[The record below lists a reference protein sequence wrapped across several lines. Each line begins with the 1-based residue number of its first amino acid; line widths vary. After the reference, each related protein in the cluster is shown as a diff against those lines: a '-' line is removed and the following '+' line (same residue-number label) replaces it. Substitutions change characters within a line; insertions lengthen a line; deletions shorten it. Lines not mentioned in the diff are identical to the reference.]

1 MRRARAALRR
11 TLDHCW
17 AAGAMTEVEQYD
29 SALARIT
36 DALFCSQ
43 LATGSAPG
51 GEQLAAAIN
60 DALAEHDSWDGCMRA
75 AALAYI
81 DDEAVSGERRLWCQ
95 RITIDAFSHGTD
107 GCRRSDE

>member
-1 MRRARAALRR
+1 
-11 TLDHCW
+11 
-17 AAGAMTEVEQYD
+17 MTDAEQYD

-51 GEQLAAAIN
+51 GEQLAAAIT

-75 AALAYI
+75 AALAHI
-81 DDEAVSGERRLWCQ
+81 DDEVSSGERRLWSQ
-95 RITIDAFSHGTD
+95 RVAIDAFRHGVD
-107 GCRRSDE
+107 GRRRSDE